1 MRLGKVRGT
10 VVSTCKEPTLTG
22 VKFLLIQFISE
33 DGDLLPDYEVAADVV
48 GAGPGEWVLVTR
60 GSSAR
65 QHSGYESRPVD
76 AAVVAI
82 VDTVSLDSGSLYNK
96 REDFS

>member
-10 VVSTCKEPTLTG
+10 VVSTCKEPTLRG
-22 VKFLLIQFISE
+22 VKFLLVQFVDES
-33 DGDLLPDYEVAADVV
+33 GNPLPEYEVAADVV

-60 GSSAR
+60 GSGAR
-65 QHSGYESRPVD
+65 QHDSYRDRPVD
-76 AAVVAI
+76 ATIVAI
-82 VDTVSLDSGSLYNK
+82 VDTVSMDTGLLYDK